1 MFRWSFWCTVDAF
14 PEILLPVAAKLFAF
28 CCKTACQ
35 LLQNCL
41 QFAAKLLAS
50 STFHYFTPL
59 WIVLL
64 HPVPPFCPLVNNF
77 SFGYQGE
84 SDDDAGEE
92 GGGEADWHIHRSLPL
107 SLSPAGS
114 LIGFAATR
122 YRGQPPGLHLFLIL
136 TNLIVNLSDTCTG
149 LSCLS
154 LFQVWAGGGQMVA
167 VWSKWAPLQN
177 FKLPVT
183 YSSTFTSSSSVMS
196 HSLAANAHYSLFGK
210 H

>member
-1 MFRWSFWCTVDAF
+1 MKNVIYQHTGLECPAKLICQPKYALWG
-14 PEILLPVAAKLFAF
+14 EILSKSSFLISCRDRILKLTFPTGSMDCISSLIFRGLVIKSGSRRISWRRFPIFKGWNLLEYWDEKQAF
-28 CCKTACQ
+28 
-35 LLQNCL
+35 
-41 QFAAKLLAS
+41 
-50 STFHYFTPL
+50 
-59 WIVLL
+59 W
-64 HPVPPFCPLVNNF
+64 
-77 SFGYQGE
+77 
-84 SDDDAGEE
+84 
-92 GGGEADWHIHRSLPL
+92 PL

-177 FKLPVT
+177 FKPL
-183 YSSTFTSSSSVMS
+183 Y
-196 HSLAANAHYSLFGK
+196 K
-210 H
+210 HN